1 MVPLYPY
8 PHVGRGCTSAAN
20 EPLYFPFSFG
30 VSLVSHNTPSLTL
43 SPYLSY
49 KK

>member
-30 VSLVSHNTPSLTL
+30 VSLVSHTL
-43 SPYLSY
+43 